1 MIVKFVSIP
10 LPDFF
15 WFKMDDGRNVPIN
28 NSKKYTNTITPAI
41 IEDSF
46 HGKIIH
52 VDGYIISL
60 FIRNLDEKDF
70 NKYYCE
76 VHNSHGNISLTVEL
90 VQTTG
95 KHILHFADI

>member
-1 MIVKFVSIP
+1 MIVKLVSKP
-10 LPDFF
+10 PPDFYRF
-15 WFKMDDGRNVPIN
+15 TMVDGRDVPIN
-28 NSKKYTNTITPAI
+28 NSKKYTKTITPAI

-60 FIRNLDEKDF
+60 FIRNLEEKDF

-95 KHILHFADI
+95 KHVLLFFL